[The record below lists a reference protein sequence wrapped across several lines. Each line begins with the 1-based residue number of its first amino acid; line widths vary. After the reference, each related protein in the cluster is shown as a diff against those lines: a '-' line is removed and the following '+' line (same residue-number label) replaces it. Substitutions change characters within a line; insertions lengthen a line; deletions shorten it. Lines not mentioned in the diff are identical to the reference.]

1 MSYLEE
7 LLPEFRKVYVL
18 GEVKGNKFHFV
29 TPNGQV
35 LSFSKDKPIWRK
47 PTPDK
52 DGYLC
57 VGIKINGK
65 NTTRK
70 IHRLVAE
77 AFIPNPENNRRSI
90 IKMVLNPTI
99 ELIILSG
106 LQQKKI
112 AGTKEKY

>member
-7 LLPEFRKVYVL
+7 LLPEFRKGYVL

-29 TPNGQV
+29 TPDGKV
-35 LSFSKDKPIWRK
+35 LSFAKDKPTWRK

-77 AFIPNPENNRRSI
+77 AF
-90 IKMVLNPTI
+90 
-99 ELIILSG
+99 
-106 LQQKKI
+106 
-112 AGTKEKY
+112 

>member
-1 MSYLEE
+1 MAYLEE

-35 LSFSKDKPIWRK
+35 LSFSKEKPIWRK

-70 IHRLVAE
+70 YIALLQKPL
-77 AFIPNPENNRRSI
+77 FQTQKINRRSI